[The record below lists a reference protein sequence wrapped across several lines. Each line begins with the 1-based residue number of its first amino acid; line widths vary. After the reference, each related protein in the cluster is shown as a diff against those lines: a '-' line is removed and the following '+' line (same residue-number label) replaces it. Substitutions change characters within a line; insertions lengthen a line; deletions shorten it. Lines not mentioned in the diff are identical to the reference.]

1 MSFFSWNENVFLVK
15 YSYMTK
21 SPEKE
26 PKKKHLNTIPK
37 FLQKLK
43 GSFGP
48 LNFKDKKKKKGE
60 RERERERNGNY
71 DYLA

>member
-1 MSFFSWNENVFLVK
+1 
-15 YSYMTK
+15 MTK
-21 SPEKE
+21 SSERE

-48 LNFKDKKKKKGE
+48 LNFKDQE
-60 RERERERNGNY
+60 REREREREREKKEVTAIMTTWLESRNIR
-71 DYLA
+71 DSII

>member
-1 MSFFSWNENVFLVK
+1 
-15 YSYMTK
+15 MTK
-21 SPEKE
+21 SSERE

-48 LNFKDKKKKKGE
+48 LNFKDQK
-60 RERERERNGNY
+60 REREREETEKKRK
-71 DYLA
+71 

>member
-1 MSFFSWNENVFLVK
+1 
-15 YSYMTK
+15 MTK
-21 SPEKE
+21 FSEKKL
-26 PKKKHLNTIPK
+26 KKKYLNNVPK

-48 LNFKDKKKKKGE
+48 LNFKDQKKKKGE

>member
-1 MSFFSWNENVFLVK
+1 
-15 YSYMTK
+15 MTK
-21 SPEKE
+21 SSERE

-48 LNFKDKKKKKGE
+48 LNFKDQKRE
-60 RERERERNGNY
+60 REREREREEVTAIMTTWLESRNIR
-71 DYLA
+71 DSII